1 MYPHEHT
8 TIFRFSPPCYEHIL
22 LKITT
27 YRNRHSLY
35 SQLYP
40 PSHEKTTPWYATTH
54 THIIIIYPPYLDKMT
69 KKTSSP
75 TKNVNFVIQ
84 KNW

>member
-27 YRNRHSLY
+27 YRNKHSLY
-35 SQLYP
+35 NQLYP
-40 PSHEKTTPWYATTH
+40 PSHEKKHLGMPPHTH
-54 THIIIIYPPYLDKMT
+54 TL
-69 KKTSSP
+69 
-75 TKNVNFVIQ
+75 
-84 KNW
+84 